1 MIFFI
6 PAKGLFLRNGMNS
19 VLLLEKRFFT
29 KTVRKHAMTEVQLLD
44 GIDLTR
50 VLVQP
55 LKEAF
60 SPERIVLFG
69 SQVWGT
75 PDADSDVDIYV
86 VVRSS
91 NATPLERAVQ
101 AHKAVGMVPFAI
113 DVIVQTSA
121 EFERLRTVQ
130 GTLQHRIA
138 NEGRTIYEFTNE

>member
-1 MIFFI
+1 MI
-6 PAKGLFLRNGMNS
+6 
-19 VLLLEKRFFT
+19 
-29 KTVRKHAMTEVQLLD
+29 EVQSLEN
-44 GIDLTR
+44 IDVKQ

-91 NATPLERAVQ
+91 SATPLERAVQ

-138 NEGRTIYEFTNE
+138 NEGRTIYEFANE